1 MVVATGSGAW
11 LPPVPGLAEAVPWT
25 NRGGTSADHAPRR
38 LAIIG
43 GGPVSVE
50 LATAWGDLGSEQ
62 ITLLARGD
70 RLLGGQEPLAG
81 DAVSV
86 GLSARGVDVR
96 LDTSVARVRRPAPG
110 GPVTLTLQDGSE
122 VVADELLVATGRR
135 PRTRDLGMDT
145 VGLQAGAPLTVDDTG
160 TVLGVPGHWLYA
172 VGDVTGEAELTH
184 MGKYQA
190 RAVVDTLTARAA
202 GRTVTDPE
210 PWGRYSTVAERVAVP
225 QVVFSDPE
233 VASVG
238 LTEAR
243 AREAGLRVQV
253 ADAALDG
260 TAGGGTV
267 RQHHRREGP
276 PGPRRGPPDHRGRH
290 LRRPGRRG
298 PAARRDR
305 GRRRGGSGRPAVARR
320 AHLPDRP
327 RGMAGPT
334 HRARTRQ
341 RRAALGGRRLI

>member
-1 MVVATGSGAW
+1 VVVATGSGAW

-260 TAGGGTV
+260 TAGGGALFANTTGGKARLVLDADRQIIVGATFVGPDVVDLLHAATV
-267 RQHHRREGP
+267 AVVGEVP
-276 PGPRRGPPDHRGRH
+276 
-290 LRRPGRRG
+290 
-298 PAARRDR
+298 
-305 GRRRGGSGRPAVARR
+305 VARLWH
-320 AHLPDRP
+320 AV
-327 RGMAGPT
+327 PT
-334 HRARTRQ
+334 FPTVPEVWLDLLTALGRDS
-341 RRAALGGRRLI
+341 AALPSEVAA